1 MQLSTA
7 LKKHLE
13 KVDIKTRYVFFLFY
27 VLGADGVDVG
37 QLSLQAH
44 IAREVEDGVLG

>member
-13 KVDIKTRYVFFLFY
+13 KVDIKTRYVFFF
-27 VLGADGVDVG
+27 VLCFLDLVRMAV
-37 QLSLQAH
+37 
-44 IAREVEDGVLG
+44 REIT